1 MKVRIARGSG
11 DGFGVDDISCAAMVH
26 LGFAAGEGLEIDW
39 VDARGG
45 LAAMTAALEGRA
57 DVAYGGFGPIVSLR
71 AQGKPC
77 RIFVSQARA
86 LAQALVADKRISQP
100 AQLKGT
106 TWAVDAIGALS
117 HHMARLVVR
126 ALGIAEHD
134 IRWQPV
140 GPPPLRIAAL
150 LEGRVGASLIRTE
163 EALVLHRD
171 HRDRVH
177 RLLDF
182 DELKRLVPLQPH
194 GVLATTA
201 AYESKA
207 PEILRSLARAM
218 VSASRALHESF
229 DHFRST
235 VRAYVKLEL
244 SDDELRILWQREH
257 DSGGWAVDGELS
269 RAHWDAQ
276 LALYGTV
283 DPAARG
289 VTFDELITTRFL

>member
-1 MKVRIARGSG
+1 MASVRIARGSG
-11 DGFGVDDISCAAMVH
+11 GGSGVDDISCAAMVH
-26 LGFAAGEGLEIDW
+26 LGCAATQGVEIHW

-45 LAAMTAALEGRA
+45 LAAMNAVLEGRA

-86 LAQALVADKRISQP
+86 LAQALVTDKGIRRRAWWCARSASP
-100 AQLKGT
+100 KRTSAGSRSGRRRCASPLCWKAASAPRSSARRKRSCCSAT
-106 TWAVDAIGALS
+106 T
-117 HHMARLVVR
+117 VR
-126 ALGIAEHD
+126 AC
-134 IRWQPV
+134 
-140 GPPPLRIAAL
+140 
-150 LEGRVGASLIRTE
+150 
-163 EALVLHRD
+163 
-171 HRDRVH
+171 

-182 DELKRLVPLQPH
+182 EELKRLVPLQPH

-201 AYESKA
+201 SYESAA
-207 PEILRSLARAM
+207 PEVLRALARAM

-229 DHFRST
+229 DNFRST

-244 SDDELRILWQREH
+244 SDEELRLLWQREH
-257 DSGGWAVDGELS
+257 DSRGWAVEGELS

-276 LALYGTV
+276 LALYRTV